1 MLELI
6 LIRHGQTDSNKRRTY
21 MGWTDVELN
30 EEGIRQARNLKEK
43 LKNLS
48 VDKIYSS
55 PLKRARKTAEIIN
68 ENFNLD
74 IHYDNNLKERNFGIW
89 DDLTDDEIKK
99 LNEKEYNAW
108 QKDWKNYPVKGG
120 ESGMDSYERV
130 IKFTENILNSFDS
143 GRILIVSH
151 LGTIRFMLS
160 YLLGMGIEGSWRFRL
175 DNCEM
180 AKIQVTDGYGIL
192 TSLGK

>member
-21 MGWTDVELN
+21 VGWTDVELN